1 MKEYAGDTTSPEY
14 HGRMEFLARQID
26 HLFNGGDGDLRGETG
41 FVLLVFPFD
50 RDRSYYYVSNA
61 SREDVAIILKEQ
73 IARLAVSDVV
83 GD

>member
-1 MKEYAGDTTSPEY
+1 MKEYAGDTTQPEY
-14 HGRMEFLARQID
+14 HGKMEFLARQID
-26 HLFNGGDGDLRGETG
+26 HLFNGDLRGETG

-50 RDRSYYYVSNA
+50 RDSSYYYVSNA

-83 GD
+83 DD